1 MKTLLRPTRLLAL
14 SLGLVLLVAAVPTAT
29 VAQDAASVMQD
40 VRDKYERMFA
50 DVDHYMMKTDMY
62 TAYYKKEAGEGP
74 LAFKSAMQMTGQ
86 NAPMGGGVAM
96 DQYQQ
101 FEAIA
106 QHGTYAG
113 VETIDG
119 VRCYVIRVDDPSKI
133 DANLSQAETITYY
146 IGADD
151 PLMRRMEMEGLQESG
166 GPGQVVVNM
175 KDYRTTD
182 GVTLPFTMEF
192 IMPSEGMSEEQR
204 QQMEE
209 MKKQLDNMP
218 EAQRKRMEQM
228 MGDQFEK
235 MEKMMSGEPMVI
247 TVQEVEINGTLPEGV
262 F

>member
-1 MKTLLRPTRLLAL
+1 M
-14 SLGLVLLVAAVPTAT
+14 LLVTVSPSAS
-29 VAQDAASVMQD
+29 VAQDAASVMQE
-40 VRDKYERMFA
+40 VRDSFERMFA

-62 TAYYKKEAGEGP
+62 TAYYKKEEGKGP
-74 LAFKSAMQMTGQ
+74 IAFKTAMQMTGQ
-86 NAPMGGGVAM
+86 NAPMGGGAAM

-101 FEAIA
+101 LDKIA

-113 VETIDG
+113 TETIDG
-119 VRCYVIRVDDPSKI
+119 VRCHVIRVDDPSKV

-146 IGADD
+146 VGADD
-151 PLMRRMEMEGLQESG
+151 PLMHRMKMEGMDQGG
-166 GPGQVVVNM
+166 GPGQVVINM

-209 MKKQLDNMP
+209 MKQQLDNMP

-247 TVQEVEINGTLPEGV
+247 TVQEVEVNGTLPEGV